1 MDYKL
6 RFRTADRRSWSIDSD
21 PRLWTNNTVGDKI
34 AISLKLTH
42 CCFGSWS
49 KHAVCCESNLCLH
62 NFNEITF
69 VAASERGPRSCARL
83 CDWFN
88 RRYQHRC
95 RRGTVQDCGNAFAK
109 AIHVEAG
116 IGLTSFWQR
125 ELFMTTAKRLVLTE
139 VFEDSGNTALVRL
152 ELHLGPRSEE
162 RRVGK
167 EGRVGG
173 AAHDDTRK

>member
-83 CDWFN
+83 QHGSLS
-88 RRYQHRC
+88 RKRYMLKLGSGLRC
-95 RRGTVQDCGNAFAK
+95 CGSF
-109 AIHVEAG
+109 ESLLPLQAG
-116 IGLTSFWQR
+116 RWLMACAQCKLI
-125 ELFMTTAKRLVLTE
+125 
-139 VFEDSGNTALVRL
+139 
-152 ELHLGPRSEE
+152 
-162 RRVGK
+162 
-167 EGRVGG
+167 
-173 AAHDDTRK
+173 